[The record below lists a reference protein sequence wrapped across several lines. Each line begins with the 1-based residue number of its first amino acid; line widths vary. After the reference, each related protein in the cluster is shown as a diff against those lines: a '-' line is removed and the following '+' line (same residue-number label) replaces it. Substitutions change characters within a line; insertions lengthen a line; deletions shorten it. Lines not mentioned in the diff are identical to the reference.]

1 MSDDKSKIVEV
12 MPPDAEAIRIIVN
25 ELRDRCEV
33 IIKHKDGTVCN
44 HKKMC
49 DDADIFPVDILGEEQ
64 DYG

>member
-33 IIKHKDGTVCN
+33 IIKRCV
-44 HKKMC
+44 MMQ
-49 DDADIFPVDILGEEQ
+49 IYFLLI
-64 DYG
+64 Y